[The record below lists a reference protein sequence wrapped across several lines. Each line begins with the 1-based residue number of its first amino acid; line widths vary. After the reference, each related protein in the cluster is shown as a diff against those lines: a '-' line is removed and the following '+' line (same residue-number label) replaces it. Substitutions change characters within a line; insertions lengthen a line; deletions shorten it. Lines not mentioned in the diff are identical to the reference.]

1 RRREAAARRA
11 GAPHLRGDQPDPGA
25 DGHQGHAGR
34 HHQAAAGVLHGPG
47 PGALAVDDGARRA
60 RAAGGG
66 ARVPG
71 HVGPAAHR
79 PPPAGRQGAFGA
91 RQAGHLV
98 AQRDPRALEPP
109 GRLLVRAAAR
119 RAADPPARRSRD
131 LARPAGPE
139 PAPSRAR
146 PAAGPVP
153 GPRRAARP
161 LPARRDQADRRPAA
175 GTLARQRGCRTAARV
190 MAAVDLLLGARHLPR
205 QRRVIAAVLDTAA
218 RSLWRA
224 RNGHAVRPP
233 PALPGP
239 ELTDQVTAPSIA
251 LVRDYLR
258 HLGAGADAYRHP
270 ATVPPHLFPQW
281 TFPIVARVLRDV
293 PYPLARILNAGCR
306 LEVNAAVPAS
316 APLTIRAQ
324 LMDVEDDGRRALLH
338 QRVVTGT
345 RSNPDALVAHLYAV
359 ARLPSRG
366 AADGAG
372 SG

>member
-1 RRREAAARRA
+1 
-11 GAPHLRGDQPDPGA
+11 
-25 DGHQGHAGR
+25 
-34 HHQAAAGVLHGPG
+34 
-47 PGALAVDDGARRA
+47 
-60 RAAGGG
+60 
-66 ARVPG
+66 
-71 HVGPAAHR
+71 
-79 PPPAGRQGAFGA
+79 
-91 RQAGHLV
+91 
-98 AQRDPRALEPP
+98 
-109 GRLLVRAAAR
+109 
-119 RAADPPARRSRD
+119 
-131 LARPAGPE
+131 
-139 PAPSRAR
+139 
-146 PAAGPVP
+146 
-153 GPRRAARP
+153 
-161 LPARRDQADRRPAA
+161 
-175 GTLARQRGCRTAARV
+175 

-372 SG
+372 SGPGGSGASASEEGRQGAVVPPRARELARLRLEQRSGLAFALLTGDVNPVHWAGAYARAAGFATPILHGFAMMARAHEGLGRALFAGDAGAIRVLDVRFKRPLLLGRGREVGLYQDDANAQTFYLADAPGVRAYLVGQFERRAQGDGHA